1 MEFVK
6 NQLNKQDG
14 TQHQKTKLAM
24 PGFLRSNHNAK
35 EFLQLRAGKKIG
47 TMDNVL
53 ISKDMQVEIVGA
65 EFSVFL
71 RPEVNQKLL
80 DEASMMVSKESGND
94 STNNSVFSETGYND
108 EDDGEKK
115 EKVEEKQDEMMVS
128 DAVST

>member
-1 MEFVK
+1 
-6 NQLNKQDG
+6 
-14 TQHQKTKLAM
+14 
-24 PGFLRSNHNAK
+24 
-35 EFLQLRAGKKIG
+35 
-47 TMDNVL
+47 MDNVL